1 MVVFLVIPIIFF
13 IILFYLIRKD
23 KLNFIEI
30 KIDTIEEKI
39 NETLIKRREILKDAE
54 IKIKEIVKTKKKV
67 FENLDKLSKEKNDM
81 FELDKKLL
89 LYKKEFYL
97 IFDKFE
103 ELKENEEVNKIAFSL
118 DETSDQLETYKKY
131 YNKYAE
137 KYNKYISSFPIILTN
152 LFARRKK
159 LEFFDE

>member
-1 MVVFLVIPIIFF
+1 MVVFFVIPIIFF

-23 KLNFIEI
+23 KLNFIEV
-30 KIDTIEEKI
+30 KIDTTEEKI

-103 ELKENEEVNKIAFSL
+103 ELKGNEEVNKIAFSL
-118 DETSDQLETYKKY
+118 GETSDQLETYKNY